1 MKHLS
6 FEATA
11 VQEMR
16 NAQPPPP
23 PPFFVLLLLSA
34 TQLPSYVAFA
44 YLFPCWTAWMA
55 VINRA
60 RIIGICGIKLATCC
74 CLRIRISSTYTRR
87 KKDFGRPSR
96 QPHLQPRSSSVV
108 SSSSCRSFS
117 VFSLCRR
124 PMPSRLTLLSRE

>member
-16 NAQPPPP
+16 NAQPPPPP

-60 RIIGICGIKLATCC
+60 RIVGIRGIKLATCC

-87 KKDFGRPSR
+87 KKISDRPANPICNPALALLFLPR
-96 QPHLQPRSSSVV
+96 LVGHLA
-108 SSSSCRSFS
+108 
-117 VFSLCRR
+117 FSLFVVDLCLRV
-124 PMPSRLTLLSRE
+124 